1 MSEVFKICIT
11 KNSGEE
17 MQDIDS
23 IEVLANKGIVND
35 RYFNENNDQD
45 IQITFIE
52 SENIDYVNEISSTSV
67 PYIDFRRNIIT
78 KGINAFT
85 FIKEMD
91 LAYAAADIIVS
102 RAGAIAISELCYVG
116 KPVILVPSPNV
127 AEDHQTQNAQSLV
140 NKNSALMVK
149 DMESRRKLVEEIKS
163 LSENKGLQEKLSRNI
178 KKLAVKDAA
187 GRIADLSLELVK

>member
-1 MSEVFKICIT
+1 MSEVLKICIS

-78 KGINAFT
+78 KGIKLNELVDKEFLIGNVK
-85 FIKEMD
+85 IKGH
-91 LAYAAADIIVS
+91 
-102 RAGAIAISELCYVG
+102 RLCNPCKYLQD
-116 KPVILVPSPNV
+116 KLNIENLVKK
-127 AEDHQTQNAQSLV
+127 LV
-140 NKNSALMVK
+140 NIGGLRCEILTDGRVSVK
-149 DMESRRKLVEEIKS
+149 DKIKV
-163 LSENKGLQEKLSRNI
+163 I
-178 KKLAVKDAA
+178 
-187 GRIADLSLELVK
+187 